1 MASLPKP
8 GDLVY
13 LDYRRG
19 TQQLATQRPIKLL
32 QVSQLQIAH
41 LFINLKQQSEALRTM
56 QWNIERGYKLEQIVQ
71 ELKQIDADVIALQ
84 EVDIGCERSD
94 SIDTGTLHSN
104 ELTDGALLFASC
116 HCRLLV
122 DQLHLHS

>member
-1 MASLPKP
+1 MAALPKP

-19 TQQLATQRPIKLL
+19 TQPLATRRPKLL
-32 QVSQLQIAH
+32 QVSQMQVAH
-41 LFINLKQQSEALRTM
+41 LSMHLKTQSEALLTM
-56 QWNIERGYKLEQIVQ
+56 QWNIERGYKLDQIVQ

-94 SIDTGTLHSN
+94 SIDTGTL
-104 ELTDGALLFASC
+104 
-116 HCRLLV
+116 
-122 DQLHLHS
+122 